1 MMKTPQRRYR
11 HSVLRDEIRRI
22 RKERAEKERAL
33 YWAPPVPYDHAQAL
47 ADMAWALAHPE
58 EALAQAKAFLDACRP
73 DLWPECPP
81 PYGSTRK
88 PSPKIK
94 WQSPLKDPLDKDTI

>member
-1 MMKTPQRRYR
+1 MKKPHRKYR
-11 HSVLRDEIRRI
+11 PSVLRAII
-22 RKERAEKERAL
+22 KANKEKERAV
-33 YWAPPVPYDHAQAL
+33 YKVPPSTSPYDHAQAL

-58 EALAQAKAFLDACRP
+58 EALAQGRAYLDTCRP

-88 PSPKIK
+88 PSKKVNWP
-94 WQSPLKDPLDKDTI
+94 S

>member
-1 MMKTPQRRYR
+1 MTKKPVRRYR
-11 HSVLRDEIRRI
+11 HSVLRDEIRRRREEI
-22 RKERAEKERAL
+22 NAVYKV
-33 YWAPPVPYDHAQAL
+33 PPSVPYDHEQAL

-58 EALAQAKAFLDACRP
+58 EALAQGRAYLDSLHP
-73 DLWPECPP
+73 ELWPDCPP

-94 WQSPLKDPLDKDTI
+94 W